1 MLSDNREELWE
12 LALRHAGL
20 PGQDALLLEGRPS
33 SGQGVAWCRG
43 EELSSDEWL
52 SEADAVR
59 ANKRRQAYRVSLH
72 TDLTAPAFAAV
83 ARHELEHHLQYD
95 RFGFDSVMIQHKRA
109 LATFAPADR
118 VPGNGVLYNQIPMEA
133 DANAAGAR
141 FLLTLVDPAE
151 LGRLAGDDPSLSM
164 FLDSAAPLME
174 TLPERMERFINEDGP
189 KLTEEFL
196 RGRRP

>member
-1 MLSDNREELWE
+1 MRNCGNLRFVT
-12 LALRHAGL
+12 LASQDRMPFCWRAGRHL
-20 PGQDALLLEGRPS
+20 GR
-33 SGQGVAWCRG
+33 GWLGVAVKSCPRMSG
-43 EELSSDEWL
+43 FPKPMPFAPTSD
-52 SEADAVR
+52 A
-59 ANKRRQAYRVSLH
+59 KAYRVSFH

-196 RGRRP
+196 RGRRA